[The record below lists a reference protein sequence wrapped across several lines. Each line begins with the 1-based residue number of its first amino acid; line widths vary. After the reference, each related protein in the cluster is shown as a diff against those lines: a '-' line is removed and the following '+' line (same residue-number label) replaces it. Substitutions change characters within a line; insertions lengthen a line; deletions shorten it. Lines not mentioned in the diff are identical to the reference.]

1 MSDDNAHA
9 SRIAEQ
15 LAINTGDD
23 VDDTDDADEHDDEP
37 GEGGDSSE

>member
-1 MSDDNAHA
+1 MSEDNAHA

-15 LAINTGDD
+15 LAMYASDD
-23 VDDTDDADEHDDEP
+23 SDDIDDCDDEP